1 MRNNGIQIR
10 VADVLYGIIKHRFMI
25 IAMTAAG
32 LIVGIVLS
40 GISYLRGEMSKEYMI
55 TSSFS
60 VTTQTNSGLFTSGY
74 DFPSYN
80 DINMAEDITE
90 AVAYVIK
97 SDRMLT
103 QIIDS
108 LGLLGITTKDISDN
122 LQLSQYNE
130 TQIVEMTLYWRS
142 AKEGI
147 RILSEINEKAPQLLQ
162 ETLHIGSVS
171 VINEPS
177 SKYLVGGSLN
187 IVLWGYMAVL
197 GFGLG
202 IGITL
207 LELIM
212 HPTLLDPQDIET
224 GYGMEVL
231 CEIAEDRAYF
241 DRKGSIFEKNDS
253 HSKVAESFA
262 SAAHIIQNH
271 LRKKKEPHIIY
282 ITSALRGEGK
292 SSVIANLAIQL
303 SDLEKHVLLIDFDM
317 KKPNLRSFFMNKVD
331 YDHSLNALYS
341 GDITEKEAIT
351 TLTGY
356 LDLLPTIYE
365 KSSIPLDSNLFGV
378 IKKLAVNYDYVLIDT
393 APVGLTA
400 DPMSLSQIASYALF
414 VARYDMASMQ
424 EIGDA
429 LERIEKSGVGILG
442 CVVNGVQ
449 VSKRGIRNPVRERER
464 MMEAEVRRKNQSAP
478 LTGLDQDD
486 ADYSFSEEGS
496 DSGHPLTAGFS
507 QNGEVEVQKDGSEVT
522 TSESFVNL
530 LFQAESNSKKETDGD
545 EQTNQES

>member
-271 LRKKKEPHIIY
+271 LRKKKGPHIIY

-365 KSSIPLDSNLFGV
+365 KSAIPLDSNLFGV
-378 IKKLAVNYDYVLIDT
+378 IEKLAVNYDYVLIDT

-486 ADYSFSEEGS
+486 ADYSFSDESS

-507 QNGEVEVQKDGSEVT
+507 QNGEVEVQKDVSEVT